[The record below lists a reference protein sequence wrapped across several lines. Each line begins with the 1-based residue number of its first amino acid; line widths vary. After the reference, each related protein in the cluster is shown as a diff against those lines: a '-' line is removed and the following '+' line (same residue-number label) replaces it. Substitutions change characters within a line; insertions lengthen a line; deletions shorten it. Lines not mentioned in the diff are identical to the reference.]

1 MQLSNLIK
9 QVNGLI
15 DHREQKEQQI
25 VQGNHEKDRIKS
37 VKKQAMFKG
46 KSKTVPPEGLLI
58 GPGRVNEDNE
68 DEEVSQ
74 NASARQRQENNE
86 LLAINAGYQRDEQ
99 EPSNIANM
107 LAHGTKNKPVG

>member
-25 VQGNHEKDRIKS
+25 AHGNHEKDRIKS
-37 VKKQAMFKG
+37 VKKQALFKN
-46 KSKTVPPEGLLI
+46 KSKTVNPDSNSLLI
-58 GPGRVNEDNE
+58 GPGRVDE
-68 DEEVSQ
+68 DEEGEASQ

-86 LLAINAGYQRDEQ
+86 LLAINAGY
-99 EPSNIANM
+99 
-107 LAHGTKNKPVG
+107 